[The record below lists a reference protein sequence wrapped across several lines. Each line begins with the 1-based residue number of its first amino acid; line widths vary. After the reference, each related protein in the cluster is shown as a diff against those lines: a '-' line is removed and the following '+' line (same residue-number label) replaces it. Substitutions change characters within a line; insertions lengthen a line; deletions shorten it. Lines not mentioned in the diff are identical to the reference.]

1 MTPAQ
6 SRRVM
11 DAVSRAATTGNNAAA
26 QVQWLKQRVLQL
38 EQRISQMEHTQMLLL
53 QKARQNTG

>member
-11 DAVSRAATTGNNAAA
+11 DAISRAAATGASASS

>member
-26 QVQWLKQRVLQL
+26 QVQWLKQKVLQL
-38 EQRISQMEHTQMLLL
+38 EQRLAQMEQMQILLV

>member
-11 DAVSRAATTGNNAAA
+11 DAISRAAATRASASS
-26 QVQWLKQRVLQL
+26 QVQWLKQKVLQL

>member
-11 DAVSRAATTGNNAAA
+11 DAVSRAAATGTNAAA
-26 QVQWLKQRVLQL
+26 QVQWLKQKVLQL